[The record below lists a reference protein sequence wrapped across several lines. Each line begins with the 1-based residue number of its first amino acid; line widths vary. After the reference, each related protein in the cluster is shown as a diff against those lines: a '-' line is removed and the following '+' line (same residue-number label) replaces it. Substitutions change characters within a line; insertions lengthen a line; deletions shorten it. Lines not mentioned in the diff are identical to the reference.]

1 MSQCNP
7 KCTSSFDLHIILCS
21 HFYYSVLFGVSVHI
35 RGSKRDIYNF
45 FLVFQV
51 CFPCGHLNTNL
62 LEVQIVP
69 IVKFAYTFLIKK

>member
-7 KCTSSFDLHIILCS
+7 KCTSSFDLHIIL
-21 HFYYSVLFGVSVHI
+21 FGVSVHI
-35 RGSKRDIYNF
+35 RGPKRDIYNF